1 MDSLLK
7 ERLESWYDQIKKIAE
22 IEKKYLLLEG
32 TEKSLAGQLFLQS
45 EGKNVAER
53 EARAMS
59 STDWVNFKKGW
70 AEAKS
75 EYNNEKRILELK
87 IKAYEAEYITLKR
100 ESEAIR
106 KN

>member
-7 ERLESWYDQIKKIAE
+7 ERLESWYKQVEKIAK

-32 TEKSLAGQLFLQS
+32 SEKALAGKLFLQS
-45 EGKNVAER
+45 DGKSIAER
-53 EARAMS
+53 DARAMS
-59 STDWVNFKKGW
+59 SQDWINFKKGL

-87 IKAYEAEYITLKR
+87 IKAYEAEYITLKLN
-100 ESEAIR
+100 SEAIR